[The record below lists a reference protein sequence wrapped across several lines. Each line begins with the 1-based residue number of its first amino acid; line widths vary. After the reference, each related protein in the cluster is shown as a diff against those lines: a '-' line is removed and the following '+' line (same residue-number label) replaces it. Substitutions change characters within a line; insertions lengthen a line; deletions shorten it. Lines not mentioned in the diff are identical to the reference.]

1 MPRPPPRHRPTN
13 PTGRLH
19 ELGYRGP
26 PARAHHRSDRPQRLP
41 RTPPR
46 PHVLLLL
53 HRQPER
59 LNTDPLKTEPQLTS
73 RCSDP
78 LRPPSL
84 PTRLARHG
92 DTPVAAVPEDVLKH
106 RRGIAASLGVFGTFQ
121 VCSGVHRGARVLDVA
136 QAGQRRRAPAHTCS
150 GKLARA
156 IAVAIGSPWSPSPT
170 QPTAGRP
177 APVLPVPSA
186 GVSVTITSPLFDG
199 GVRVPVAP

>member
-92 DTPVAAVPEDVLKH
+92 DTPVAAVPKTCRNTAGES
-106 RRGIAASLGVFGTFQ
+106 RRRLAFSVRFRCARVFTVAH
-121 VCSGVHRGARVLDVA
+121 VCSTSPRPASDVGRRPTRAAGSWRGRSRWPSAVPGHRARLSR
-136 QAGQRRRAPAHTCS
+136 QPAGRRPSCQCRRRVC
-150 GKLARA
+150 R
-156 IAVAIGSPWSPSPT
+156 
-170 QPTAGRP
+170 
-177 APVLPVPSA
+177 
-186 GVSVTITSPLFDG
+186 
-199 GVRVPVAP
+199 